1 MQRTYTNIAIDG
13 GGASVCVYLGALAAM
28 VNIKNVFRFMG
39 VSVGALLA
47 VMLAMGHTI
56 GDIMDIADR
65 TVLRDL
71 AVPSLSDLWNARKNG
86 GILGND
92 KLMPLVDAHLEE
104 GLGSKNA
111 TFLDL
116 YTKFSREVIIVA
128 AHIRTHRPRYFC
140 VQTDPHMPIRHAIG
154 MSCTIPLILQYRT
167 YQGAEYY
174 DGVFAQMGLL
184 DYFDE
189 RGITDVLGIT
199 IVPRPIPSRHTGMM
213 LVVYSLLLHACRHR
227 TPDARVLFIEV
238 AVESPGIR
246 GFGDSEKIN
255 SILYSTGYA
264 AAIQHLVKQRAA

>member
-104 GLGSKNA
+104 GLVHV
-111 TFLDL
+111 
-116 YTKFSREVIIVA
+116 Y
-128 AHIRTHRPRYFC
+128 
-140 VQTDPHMPIRHAIG
+140 
-154 MSCTIPLILQYRT
+154 PLL
-167 YQGAEYY
+167 
-174 DGVFAQMGLL
+174 
-184 DYFDE
+184 
-189 RGITDVLGIT
+189 
-199 IVPRPIPSRHTGMM
+199 PIPEAKG
-213 LVVYSLLLHACRHR
+213 
-227 TPDARVLFIEV
+227 P
-238 AVESPGIR
+238 
-246 GFGDSEKIN
+246 
-255 SILYSTGYA
+255 
-264 AAIQHLVKQRAA
+264 RAALSAFVRAHS